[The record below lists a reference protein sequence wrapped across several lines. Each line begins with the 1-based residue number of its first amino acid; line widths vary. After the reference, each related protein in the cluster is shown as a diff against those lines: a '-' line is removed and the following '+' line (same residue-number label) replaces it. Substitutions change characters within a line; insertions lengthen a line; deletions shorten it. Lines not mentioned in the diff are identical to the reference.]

1 MAKNTG
7 KKELKETITQIE
19 TFFDSEYLLS
29 QIASQDKP
37 SCFNGMVKIKK
48 YKVTKELIQEPIEV
62 LQERLQ
68 SLWDHSNNYHDHL
81 PLANMAK
88 SLNYELKGER
98 GSKFS
103 KK

>member
-48 YKVTKELIQEPIEV
+48 
-62 LQERLQ
+62 
-68 SLWDHSNNYHDHL
+68 
-81 PLANMAK
+81 
-88 SLNYELKGER
+88 
-98 GSKFS
+98 
-103 KK
+103 